1 MDRIKKKK
9 TIQVPGLFT
18 PTVKVGA
25 AIRPNELLGSTKVP
39 TVLEMH
45 ALENGKT
52 VVDEGMFVSPHTPL
66 IEYKKGFK
74 KEIIGSTHE
83 GIVHISNKTLS
94 LVADEVEEEVRS
106 NTWGR
111 LLSVSE
117 SHYIVEVS
125 YLRMP
130 IFISRGNFIEA
141 PIIGLLQKGAMIAPH
156 HITDEVRD
164 KVVLLPG
171 AVSKETY
178 AEIVSRGAV
187 GVLAPSIDWADY
199 LSVFSQSNANIGILH
214 GFGMFPLWRWYYHL
228 LSKLENVIV
237 EVDFENSHLFVP
249 ISDILVG
256 SLEQDLML
264 FKEYWWGK
272 QVRELQHESG
282 DLIATLETGE
292 QTPVMAEE
300 LFNIR

>member
-9 TIQVPGLFT
+9 TIQVPGVFM

-25 AIRPNELLGSTKVP
+25 AIHPDEILGTASVP
-39 TVLEMH
+39 TVLEVH
-45 ALENGKT
+45 SLDNGKAL
-52 VVDEGMFVSPHTPL
+52 VDEGTFVSSHTPM

-83 GIVHISNKTLS
+83 GIVHISKKTLS
-94 LVADEVEEEVRS
+94 LVADDVEEDVRS

-117 SHYIVEVS
+117 HHYIVEVS

-130 IFISRGNFIEA
+130 IFISRGNFVEA

-178 AEIVSRGAV
+178 AEIVARGAV

-237 EVDFENSHLFVP
+237 EVDFENSYLFVP
-249 ISDILVG
+249 ISDILMG
-256 SLEQDLML
+256 
-264 FKEYWWGK
+264 
-272 QVRELQHESG
+272 
-282 DLIATLETGE
+282 
-292 QTPVMAEE
+292 
-300 LFNIR
+300 

>member
-1 MDRIKKKK
+1 
-9 TIQVPGLFT
+9 
-18 PTVKVGA
+18 
-25 AIRPNELLGSTKVP
+25 
-39 TVLEMH
+39 
-45 ALENGKT
+45 
-52 VVDEGMFVSPHTPL
+52 MFVSPHTPL

-237 EVDFENSHLFVP
+237 EVDFENSYLFVP
-249 ISDILVG
+249 ISDILMG